1 MKVFR
6 IVVCEWSSLF
16 SKHFLILS
24 DVTSFFMTVL
34 LDLLTKL
41 LLKTDVVPTI
51 FCHNFQTVRKKRL
64 FTIRRE
70 NNVAKQQA
78 RLFSTAFKYWFLKP
92 KVKKSRSQ
100 NRFTG

>member
-1 MKVFR
+1 
-6 IVVCEWSSLF
+6 
-16 SKHFLILS
+16 
-24 DVTSFFMTVL
+24 MTVL

-92 KVKKSRSQ
+92 KDQKSRSQ
-100 NRFTG
+100 NRFFG